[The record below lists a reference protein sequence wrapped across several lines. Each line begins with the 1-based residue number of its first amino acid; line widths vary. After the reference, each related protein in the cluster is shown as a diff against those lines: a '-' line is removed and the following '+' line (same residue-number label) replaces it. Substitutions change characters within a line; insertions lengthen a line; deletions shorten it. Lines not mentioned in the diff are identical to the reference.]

1 MYTKVRVLEKNTLCL
16 SFFKNSLRFQPE
28 IKRTGKQKK
37 GIALLPDKQDRKIRK
52 KFLVVIFQITLA
64 GIPEK
69 KELSPDGP
77 YILHEQNSGVRLIR
91 VNETGEIKDTVYKTI
106 PADFSFPVVSEDGKH
121 RFEVSYILLSVSLIK
136 CLSRKN

>member
-1 MYTKVRVLEKNTLCL
+1 M
-16 SFFKNSLRFQPE
+16 
-28 IKRTGKQKK
+28 KK
-37 GIALLPDKQDRKIRK
+37 YGFLLA
-52 KFLVVIFQITLA
+52 FLIVIFQITLA

-77 YILHEQNSGVRLIR
+77 YILHEQNSGIRLIR

-121 RFEVSYILLSVSLIK
+121 RFEVKLHSLGVTLFFYDVVLYWHGAELYF
-136 CLSRKN
+136 CAVL